1 MRPLVNTA
9 EKTNREPYQ
18 KPEIRD
24 IDPISYG
31 VALHGLSEYDAENYA
46 PPDDNKPAL

>member
-9 EKTNREPYQ
+9 EKTNREPYL

-24 IDPISYG
+24 IDPVSYG
-31 VALHGLSEYDAENYA
+31 VALHGQSDDTENYA
-46 PPDDNKPAL
+46 PPDANDPVL